1 MTSEELK
8 KYRCDM
14 RNDFLT
20 EMYEFS
26 KDYDNMLY
34 FLDIQDEERLVE
46 IVKNKIFEFAE
57 VFDIIDYNYFY
68 QTEVGNAIISMFSDV
83 LEQEGDELYYIE
95 AKINSSFILN
105 GLYFLKKRL
114 ISSKWLLKYRELCCY
129 YKNISLDVVMDS
141 VVERFNRN
149 IELEEDNSE
158 VKLLLIDDFSR
169 EVEFLIN
176 GGNIDKK
183 YNSCLVKKIG

>member
-1 MTSEELK
+1 MTSQELK

-26 KDYDNMLY
+26 VNYDNMLY
-34 FLDIQDEERLVE
+34 FLDIQGEEKLVE
-46 IVKNKIFEFAE
+46 IVKSKIFEFAE
-57 VFDIIDYNYFY
+57 VFDIIDYNYFF

-83 LEQEGDELYYIE
+83 LEQEGEELYYIE
-95 AKINSSFILN
+95 ARVNSSFILN

-114 ISSKWLLKYRELCCY
+114 MCSKWLLKYRELCCY

-176 GGNIDKK
+176 NNSIEEK
-183 YNSCLVKKIG
+183 YSKCIVRKIS